1 ILEMVIL
8 HDDEYYRSRIPEPD
22 LGAFHNFLRF
32 VWFPERRQLLGRTG
46 KEWALLGFFYLC
58 FFTVLGS
65 LFALQLW
72 ISINYASKLE
82 KPFFLYSG
90 LIPRSY
96 FDDNFP
102 LFRQMPF
109 DNPGIAFKPNILLP
123 TKSPI
128 IWIDNFNT
136 NARPKRYVQALS
148 DFLQEYNKSKENYK
162 TVAECNDSALI
173 TFNTKPCFF
182 DIESL
187 GVCGQPPYGY
197 TDPLQPCVL
206 IKFNK
211 KFNWVPIPYNKSS
224 LLPENMPHALQEAVQ
239 LSNKFQ
245 IWLWCD
251 GVNNVD
257 KEHIGEI
264 EYLPSPGFSVQY
276 FPFIGQP
283 DYLTPIVALRFK
295 NVTSFRLV
303 TVECSLW
310 ALNINKDARNA
321 LDFQLI
327 LGEL

>member
-1 ILEMVIL
+1 MVIP
-8 HDDEYYRSRIPEPD
+8 HDDEYYQNRIPEPD
-22 LGAFHNFLRF
+22 LGALQNFLRF
-32 VWFPERRQLLGRTG
+32 VWNPERKQLLGRSG
-46 KEWALLGFFYLC
+46 KEWALLGLFYLC

-65 LFALQLW
+65 LFALQMW
-72 ISINYASKLE
+72 ISIEYASKLE
-82 KPFFLYSG
+82 RPFFLYSG
-90 LIPRSY
+90 LSPRSY
-96 FDDNFP
+96 FGVTFP
-102 LFRQMPF
+102 LFRHVDF
-109 DNPGIAFKPNILLP
+109 GSPGIAFKPNILLP

-128 IWIDNFNT
+128 IWIDNSSA

-162 TVAECNDSALI
+162 TVAECSDGVSI
-173 TFNTKPCFF
+173 VSSMKPCFF

-211 KFNWVPIPYNKSS
+211 RFNWVPRPYNKSS
-224 LLPENMPHALQEAVQ
+224 LLPENMPHTLQEAVHV
-239 LSNKFQ
+239 SNKFQ

-257 KEHIGEI
+257 KEHVGEI
-264 EYLPSPGFSVQY
+264 EYLPSPGFPVQY
-276 FPFIGQP
+276 FPFVGQP
-283 DYLTPIVALRFK
+283 DYLAPVVALRFK

-310 ALNINKDARNA
+310 ALNINKDAQNA
-321 LDFQLI
+321 LDFQII